1 MLWEPRNQIG
11 VVLMNPTTLIEEN
24 LYITLLSAVLQE
36 QGANN
41 SQSKYKY
48 LLSTHTENIA
58 TCS

>member
-11 VVLMNPTTLIEEN
+11 VVLMNPAILIEEN
-24 LYITLLSAVLQE
+24 LYITLLPAILQE
-36 QGANN
+36 QGAN

-58 TCS
+58 TST